1 MNLARSILL
10 FLLIV
15 ASSPALTGTMRFED
29 AAEILGASC
38 SKDIDTNCRGVN
50 LDPGRLKDCLA
61 RNQDS
66 VSAQCK
72 ADYVRAFDA
81 IQKRVIARAAV
92 PKICERDAFKLC
104 GGAQKGEAN
113 LECIYGDAGA
123 PNAPGFGD
131 AGIAVRLVRKNPVSH
146 CLMTVVLIVF
156 HVLAPSRSLVSRRK
170 TGSMSCRPETAPDI
184 DVAALASQ
192 GFES

>member
-15 ASSPALTGTMRFED
+15 ASSLASAETMRFED
-29 AAEILGASC
+29 AAGILGASC

-66 VSAQCK
+66 VSAQCR
-72 ADYVRAFDA
+72 ADYVRAFEA

-104 GGAQKGEAN
+104 GGAQKGDGKS
-113 LECIYGDAGA
+113 LECVLAATHGVSTKCNQAIGDAGY
-123 PNAPGFGD
+123 
-131 AGIAVRLVRKNPVSH
+131 R
-146 CLMTVVLIVF
+146 
-156 HVLAPSRSLVSRRK
+156 
-170 TGSMSCRPETAPDI
+170 
-184 DVAALASQ
+184 
-192 GFES
+192 